1 LRIKPQ
7 RGQVSENS
15 SKSPRS
21 ESWAVFHEDV
31 SGSNFANDAGHVVP
45 HAAAFS
51 IKPRSVPGNADVLAR
66 EPSRHDVN
74 NSAPWLSVKR
84 LHVIPNRERREGSI
98 VLSCHKHGL
107 SVRLPLDGADCS
119 VSKQLPC
126 EDAATSACEKMK
138 LIHNIH
144 EKSPAL
150 QGWLVVGYSQHITQ
164 AGPGS
169 GCIRFCP
176 QKEKPRFFHMGCVM
190 TACVRRGML

>member
-1 LRIKPQ
+1 M
-7 RGQVSENS
+7 
-15 SKSPRS
+15 
-21 ESWAVFHEDV
+21 
-31 SGSNFANDAGHVVP
+31 P
-45 HAAAFS
+45 HSAAFS
-51 IKPRSVPGNADVLAR
+51 VKSRAAPGSADVLAR
-66 EPSRHDVN
+66 KPSSHDVN
-74 NSAPWLSVKR
+74 NSAPWFSVKG

-150 QGWLVVGYSQHITQ
+150 QGWLWVGYSLHSTQ
-164 AGPGS
+164 AGPVC
-169 GCIRFCP
+169 GCICFCP
-176 QKEKPRFFHMGCVM
+176 
-190 TACVRRGML
+190 